1 MKAKVDQLVTCLW
14 LHTALVLHLHPDN
27 QQTIKQVR
35 MFVYFVC
42 VQFILKFLLFL
53 SVTKKLCSEH

>member
-27 QQTIKQVR
+27 QQTIRQVR

-42 VQFILKFLLFL
+42 VQFILKFLLFF
-53 SVTKKLCSEH
+53 VRDQKIMF